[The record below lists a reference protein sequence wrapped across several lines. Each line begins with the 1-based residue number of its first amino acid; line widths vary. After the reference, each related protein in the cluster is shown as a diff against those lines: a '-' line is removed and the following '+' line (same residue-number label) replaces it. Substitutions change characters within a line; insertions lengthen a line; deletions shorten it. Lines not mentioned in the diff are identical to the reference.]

1 MSRSLAAGRAEFAAV
16 AFDFGGQR
24 IVIVHFFASAGRAAA
39 AKSAEARRLAMG
51 EYQAKES
58 V

>member
-1 MSRSLAAGRAEFAAV
+1 LRPETQSSQRARLVLV
-16 AFDFGGQR
+16 AKMLLLF
-24 IVIVHFFASAGRAAA
+24 IFFASAGRAAA

-58 V
+58 D